1 MTKFVL
7 FLLTY
12 SFTKIIRVM
21 AAATVPMAA
30 AFLLCKVGGCRTR
43 RLNLGV
49 LLLVPC
55 SCLLG
60 YSRIFFTGK
69 CYLYD
74 QVKLY
79 TYYNENY

>member
-30 AFLLCKVGGCRTR
+30 AFCSARWADAVRGG
-43 RLNLGV
+43 
-49 LLLVPC
+49 
-55 SCLLG
+55 
-60 YSRIFFTGK
+60 
-69 CYLYD
+69 
-74 QVKLY
+74 
-79 TYYNENY
+79 